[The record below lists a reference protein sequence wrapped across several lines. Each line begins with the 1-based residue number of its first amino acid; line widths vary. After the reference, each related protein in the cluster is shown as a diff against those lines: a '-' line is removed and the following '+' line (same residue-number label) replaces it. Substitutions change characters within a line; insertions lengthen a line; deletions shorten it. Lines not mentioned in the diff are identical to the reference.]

1 MTKVSIGIILSEL
14 ISEANLSAIYM
25 ADRLGKS
32 RQQVYMDLKR
42 TSMRDKQ
49 IEEYAKALE
58 IDKQVIYD
66 RMESTLGDPKNADYL
81 QKYMQ
86 KLEDNFRELREV
98 FAEELSA
105 KNRQIEKL
113 MDLLG
118 KLNPD
123 SDEPKIAPFI
133 FLKNAS

>member
-49 IEEYAKALE
+49 IEEYAKALG

-81 QKYMQ
+81 QEYMQ